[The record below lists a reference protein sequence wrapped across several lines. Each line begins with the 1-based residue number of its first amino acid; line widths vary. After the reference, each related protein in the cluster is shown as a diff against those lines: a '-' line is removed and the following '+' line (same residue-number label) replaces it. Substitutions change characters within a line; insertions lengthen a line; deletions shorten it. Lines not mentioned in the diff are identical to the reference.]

1 VRLVSRVVVTVMP
14 RAETLDPQG
23 QAVAGA
29 LHQLGFDGLADVRIG
44 KRIVLDIDSDDP
56 VGQAHA
62 MCDRLLVNKLI
73 EDYEVEAL

>member
-1 VRLVSRVVVTVMP
+1 MSRVIVTVMP

-29 LHQLGFDGLADVRIG
+29 LHQLGFDALGDVRIG
-44 KRIVLDIDSDDP
+44 KRIELEIDGDDP

-62 MCDRLLVNKLI
+62 MCDRLLVNRLI
-73 EDYEVEAL
+73 EDYEVETT

>member
-1 VRLVSRVVVTVMP
+1 MSTRVVVTVMP

-29 LHQLGFDGLADVRIG
+29 LHQLGFDDLGDVRIG
-44 KRIVLDIDSDDP
+44 KRIVLDITGDDP

-62 MCDRLLVNKLI
+62 MCDKLLVNRLI
-73 EDYEVEAL
+73 EDYEVEAT

>member
-1 VRLVSRVVVTVMP
+1 MSRVIVTVMP

-29 LHQLGFDGLADVRIG
+29 LHQLGFDALADVRIG
-44 KRIVLDIDSDDP
+44 KRIELEIDGDDP

-62 MCDRLLVNKLI
+62 MCDRLLVNRLI
-73 EDYEVEAL
+73 EDYEVETA

>member
-1 VRLVSRVVVTVMP
+1 MSRVVVTIMP

-29 LHQLGFDGLADVRIG
+29 LHQLGFADLGDVRIG
-44 KRIVLDIDSDDP
+44 KRVELEISGDDP
-56 VGQAHA
+56 VGQAHS

-73 EDYEVEAL
+73 EDYEVEAG

>member
-1 VRLVSRVVVTVMP
+1 MSRVVVTVMP

-29 LHQLGFDGLADVRIG
+29 LHQLGFDGLGDVRIG
-44 KRIVLDIDSDDP
+44 KRIVLEIDGDDP
-56 VGQAHA
+56 VARAHE

-73 EDYEVEAL
+73 EDYEVEAI

>member
-1 VRLVSRVVVTVMP
+1 MSRVIVTVMP

-29 LHQLGFDGLADVRIG
+29 LHQLGFDELGDVRIG
-44 KRIVLDIDSDDP
+44 KRIVLEIDGDDP

-62 MCDRLLVNKLI
+62 MCDRLLVNSLI
-73 EDYEVEAL
+73 EDYEVETA

>member
-1 VRLVSRVVVTVMP
+1 MSRVIVTVMP

-29 LHQLGFDGLADVRIG
+29 LHQLGFDDLADVRIG
-44 KRIVLDIDSDDP
+44 KRIVLEIDGDDP

-62 MCDRLLVNKLI
+62 MCDSLLVNRLI
-73 EDYEVEAL
+73 EDYEVESA

>member
-1 VRLVSRVVVTVMP
+1 MSRVVVTIMP

-29 LHQLGFDGLADVRIG
+29 LHQLGFADLGDVRIG
-44 KRIVLDIDSDDP
+44 KRVELDISGDDP

-73 EDYEVEAL
+73 EDYAVEAG